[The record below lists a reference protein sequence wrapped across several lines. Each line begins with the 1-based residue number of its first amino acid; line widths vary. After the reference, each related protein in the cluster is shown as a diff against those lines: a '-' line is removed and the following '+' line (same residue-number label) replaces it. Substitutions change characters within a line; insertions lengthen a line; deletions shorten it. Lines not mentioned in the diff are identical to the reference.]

1 MGITD
6 NVKQAQLAVTCLT
19 GAAYMWYVTQQFDP
33 ATTTWRTLKAQL
45 LQYFKPPDYTH
56 KTHVDLNKCCQ
67 GGKDVTAYVTA
78 F

>member
-19 GAAYMWYVTQQFDP
+19 GAAYTWYVIQQFDS
-33 ATTTWRTLKAQL
+33 ATTTWRTVKAQL
-45 LQYFKPPDYTH
+45 LQYYKTPDYAH
-56 KTHVDLNKCCQ
+56 KARVDLNKCCQ
-67 GGKDVTAYVTA
+67 GGKDVTAYVTT